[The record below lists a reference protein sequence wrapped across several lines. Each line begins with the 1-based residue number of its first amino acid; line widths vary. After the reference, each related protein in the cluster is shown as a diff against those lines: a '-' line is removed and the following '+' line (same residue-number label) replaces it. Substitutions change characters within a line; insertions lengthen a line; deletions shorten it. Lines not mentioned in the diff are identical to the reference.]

1 MADQVYWAAKP
12 PLEAAQDVYH
22 RIDTYFQWVKLTG
35 TYALWLRNLR
45 EYYAGFVTGGDL
57 QEDGEQGE
65 LLKSKENHY
74 HNIGQNIVV
83 ATTGS
88 RPNFEPK
95 AANSDHASMSQA
107 IIAKGLLDAAMR
119 DKDLEGIGVQIVTIA
134 GLHCGE
140 AYSTITWDPN
150 LGREYAVNPDT
161 SQVERTG
168 DVKIRAYMPIDVA
181 RDHTKIRPDG
191 HKWYAVRDW
200 ENRWDLA
207 TTRPELRDRILGL
220 PGRWDEAVKRP
231 TFARDWRG
239 WMLSDSDDCAVW
251 TFYHDKTPSLPD
263 GRMMVL
269 GAADLVLFDGPLPY
283 DDLGAVIQRM
293 APEEMNGTQL
303 GYTTAYDLLVPQRE
317 INGADTTITTSIAN
331 VGTGIIWTQ
340 PGGNVTVEQLEG
352 GPKLIRSPVKPE
364 PITLLDTQGLGTINE
379 YKQGK
384 IGAMEAIS
392 GVNSARRGTLVN
404 DKAMSGAAL
413 ALLDAKMIEY
423 NKGLERGYVAWL
435 ESAATSIIKLY
446 RRYAK
451 LPQVAMV
458 AGKANRSYLKEFTG
472 NDLDRIERVNVDLAN
487 PLSRTSAGRMQI
499 TDYLLKMGA
508 MTNPEQLVQV
518 LQTGS
523 MDSVLESGTAER
535 MNIRAENEALGDGK
549 PAQAL
554 WTDNHPKHI
563 AEHGV
568 VLASPEARTD
578 QMVVANTLAHIQ
590 EHVNLWQTTAPD
602 LLAGLGIPPPP
613 TMTMGPPP
621 GPGGAPGGPPPG
633 HGGAPQDGPIA
644 PENMPPGE
652 SLPQM
657 PDNPGSGPQPSFPT
671 PGIG

>member
-1 MADQVYWAAKP
+1 MQYWAAKP
-12 PLEAAQDVYH
+12 SLEAAQEVYQ
-22 RIDTYFQWVKLTG
+22 RIDHYFQWIRLTG

-45 EYYAGFVTGGDL
+45 EYYSGFVTGGDL

-119 DKDLEGIGVQIVTIA
+119 DKDLEGIGVQVVTIA
-134 GLHCGE
+134 GVLCAE
-140 AYSTITWDPN
+140 AYTTTTWDPS

-161 SQVERTG
+161 QQVERTG
-168 DVKIRAYMPIDVA
+168 DLRISAYMPIDVA
-181 RDHTKIRPDG
+181 RDHTKIRADD
-191 HKWYAVRDW
+191 HKWYAVRNW
-200 ENRWDLA
+200 MNRYDLA
-207 TTRPELRDRILGL
+207 TTRPEIADRIIGL

-239 WMLSDSDDCAVW
+239 SVLSDSDDCATW

-269 GAADLVLFDGPLPY
+269 GDTDLVLFDGPLPY
-283 DDLGAVIQRM
+283 DDLKSCVQRM
-293 APEEMNGTQL
+293 APEEMHGTQL
-303 GYTTAYDLLVPQRE
+303 GYTTCYDLLVPQRE
-317 INGADTTITTSIAN
+317 INASDTTITTSIAN
-331 VGTGIIWTQ
+331 VGTGVIWSL
-340 PGGNVTVEQLEG
+340 PGGNTTVEQLEG
-352 GPKLIRSPVKPE
+352 GPKLIRSQSKPE
-364 PITLLDTQGLGTINE
+364 PVTLLDTTALGVINE

-384 IGAMEAIS
+384 VGSMEAIS

-423 NKGLERGYVAWL
+423 NKGLERGYIGWL
-435 ESAATSIIKLY
+435 ERVATSIVKLY

-458 AGKANRSYLKEFTG
+458 AGKANRSYLKQFTG
-472 NDLDRIERVNVDLAN
+472 DDLDRIERVNVDLSN
-487 PLSRTSAGRMQI
+487 PMARTTAGRMQI
-499 TDYLLKMGA
+499 VEYLLKLGA
-508 MTNPEQLVQV
+508 LKTPEQLIQV

-523 MDSVLESGTAER
+523 AESPFEATTAKM
-535 MNIRAENEALGDGK
+535 MNIRAENEALSEGK
-549 PAQAL
+549 PVQAL
-554 WTDNHPKHI
+554 WIDNHPEHI
-563 AEHGV
+563 SEHAV
-568 VLASPEARTD
+568 VLSSPEARTD
-578 QMVVANTLAHIQ
+578 DGVVNAVLSHIQ
-590 EHVNLWQTTAPD
+590 EHVELWSTTAPD

-613 TMTMGPPP
+613 QMMPPPGAGGPPPPGQGPNGPPP
-621 GPGGAPGGPPPG
+621 GEPVPGA
-633 HGGAPQDGPIA
+633 
-644 PENMPPGE
+644 ENMPPGE
-652 SLPQM
+652 AGMMPNMPTNPQTGEQA
-657 PDNPGSGPQPSFPT
+657 PAPLA
-671 PGIG
+671 